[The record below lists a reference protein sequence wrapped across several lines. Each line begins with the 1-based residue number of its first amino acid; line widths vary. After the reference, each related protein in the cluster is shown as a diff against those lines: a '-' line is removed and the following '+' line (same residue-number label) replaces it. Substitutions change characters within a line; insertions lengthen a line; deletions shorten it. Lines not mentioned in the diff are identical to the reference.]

1 MGLTRPGAE
10 LQSFQEWI
18 CSLGFLAQGQRPSPC
33 PFQLLEVTAFLSPPP
48 RPPTSKPETAG
59 QVFLIYIPLTLVLL
73 SPAPIL
79 KGPCDDTG
87 LRIIYWTLEDQL
99 VGKPT
104 SIHNL
109 HTPLSCVRQHSFQG
123 LGHGLLAGVAGRT
136 EGALFCLLWYP
147 MVYGHHIL
155 INPGFCLQG
164 SGRLPFL
171 TKIIPLCSSS
181 RVYENIS
188 LEIDT
193 HTHTCTHTP
202 GGILKGVKYFWN
214 KVKTLR
220 S

>member
-104 SIHNL
+104 SSLCKATQLPGVRTWTFSRSGGEDGGGFIL
-109 HTPLSCVRQHSFQG
+109 PLTVS
-123 LGHGLLAGVAGRT
+123 HGV
-136 EGALFCLLWYP
+136 WP
-147 MVYGHHIL
+147 
-155 INPGFCLQG
+155 P
-164 SGRLPFL
+164 
-171 TKIIPLCSSS
+171 
-181 RVYENIS
+181 
-188 LEIDT
+188 
-193 HTHTCTHTP
+193 
-202 GGILKGVKYFWN
+202 YFN
-214 KVKTLR
+214 
-220 S
+220 